1 MEEVLAAMAKKLRKP
16 QTVPTMLA
24 HPKEV
29 EI

>member
-1 MEEVLAAMAKKLRKP
+1 MEEGLAVMVKRLQKL